1 MTQAASSLSP
11 FFRIAAVAVGAM
23 IVGVLALAIPVAAW
37 SPAALAA
44 AGLLVAGGL
53 ALGFLPAP
61 RPRQATGDASAIWL
75 IAPTGGLLLAW
86 IALSGAGLVSA
97 LAGLH
102 TLAWVLNCVC
112 VGGFVA
118 SYALLHA
125 ATRIVEG
132 AAAQVALATLDARSQ
147 WAAQIR
153 HQVAQSEDEA
163 VRRMLET
170 LLERLR
176 YAANDHPAQPA
187 PENAEFQALLAT
199 LPQAAQSAEQLRP
212 FLSQAEGL
220 LEQREHNLRA
230 SRSQA

>member
-1 MTQAASSLSP
+1 MTQAANSLSP

-23 IVGVLALAIPVAAW
+23 IVGVLALAVPAAAW
-37 SPAALAA
+37 NPAAYAA
-44 AGLLVAGGL
+44 AALLVAGGL
-53 ALGFLPAP
+53 ALGFLPVP

-75 IAPTGGLLLAW
+75 IAPTGGLLLGW
-86 IALSGAGLVSA
+86 MMLSGAALASA

-102 TLAWVLNCVC
+102 TVSWVLSCLC

-125 ATRIVEG
+125 ATRIVES
-132 AAAQVALATLDARSQ
+132 AAAQVAPATQDARTQ

-153 HQVAQSEDEA
+153 RQAAQSEDEA
-163 VRRMLET
+163 VRQMLDA

-176 YAANDHPAQPA
+176 YAANDRPAQPA
-187 PENAEFQALLAT
+187 PENAEFQALLAG

-212 FLSQAEGL
+212 FLRQAEGL
-220 LEQREHNLRA
+220 LEQREHHLRA
-230 SRSQA
+230 SRARA